1 LVFQFFFTGG
11 LQLARP
17 KGYRGELDEA
27 QKKALEGVVPDVLK
41 KSVIKNPN
49 WKYGLTAVRE
59 IRALET
65 VYAYFWG
72 DKDDIMVSPC
82 CAYPERQ
89 KVLPEDMLKPRRK

>member
-1 LVFQFFFTGG
+1 LVYFSQEDTE
-11 LQLARP
+11 LAKT

-27 QKKALEGVVPDVLK
+27 QKKALEGVVPDVIK
-41 KSVIKNPN
+41 KSFIKNPN

-72 DKDDIMVSPC
+72 DKDEIMVSPAS
-82 CAYPERQ
+82 AYPERHN
-89 KVLPEDMLKPRRK
+89 VLPEDMLKPRRKE